1 MLCLILYFAGT
12 LNFYIGSNSQFFNT
26 AFEYNGSQWYNEKHN
41 LTATVFDGRTME
53 IIDNDTKEAYI
64 LVSHG
69 DKIVELFKKAD
80 YCNLPPTIYTDD
92 DKLLKADYYNTPT
105 APSVFTDEV
114 VYKKR
119 FGKIY
124 KFIIKGKNQHLWTAS
139 GNEQLVFYK
148 K

>member
-1 MLCLILYFAGT
+1 
-12 LNFYIGSNSQFFNT
+12 
-26 AFEYNGSQWYNEKHN
+26 
-41 LTATVFDGRTME
+41 ME
-53 IIDNDTKEAYI
+53 IKDNNTEEVYI

-69 DKIVELFKKAD
+69 DKFVELFEKAD
-80 YCNLPPTIYTDD
+80 YYNLPPTTYTDD
-92 DKLLKADYYNTPT
+92 DKLLKADYNTPT
-105 APSVFTDEV
+105 IPSVFTDGV

-124 KFIIKGKNQHLWTAS
+124 KFIIKGRSHRLWTAS